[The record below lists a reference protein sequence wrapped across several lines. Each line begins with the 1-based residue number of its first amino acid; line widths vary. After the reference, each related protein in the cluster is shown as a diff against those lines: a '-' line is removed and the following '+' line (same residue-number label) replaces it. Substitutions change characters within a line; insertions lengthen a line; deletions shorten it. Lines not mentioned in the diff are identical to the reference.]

1 MGAKVGADP
10 LQVLQRVLYDGLVLL
25 QGCNE
30 PLSLTLCQLITDDDW
45 RGSVVVEECVL
56 QTRRQL
62 LQLWKGRL
70 RCLLLTEL
78 TLAGRI

>member
-1 MGAKVGADP
+1 ME
-10 LQVLQRVLYDGLVLL
+10 RVPDDGPILL
-25 QGCNE
+25 QDYNK
-30 PLSLTLCQLITDDDW
+30 PPSLTLYQLVTDDDR
-45 RGSVVVEECVL
+45 RGSVVVEEGIL
-56 QTRRQL
+56 QTRRQQ